1 MQPQTQNEVVIGQ
14 YGMCNW
20 LMDQYL
26 EGMTDAESLQPGP
39 TGNSIN
45 WLVGHLA
52 LARNHALFA
61 LTGARPWPVEELDR
75 YAKGKP
81 AATDTT
87 GVLPLADLKARYAG
101 ALGTI
106 TEKLAA
112 MTPEEAAATAPFS
125 PLGNPK
131 ETLASLFT
139 TLAFHEGY
147 HIGQIGM
154 LRRAIG
160 KPGLM

>member
-1 MQPQTQNEVVIGQ
+1 MQPQNEAVIGQ
-14 YGMCNW
+14 YGMCAF
-20 LMDQYL
+20 LMDKYL
-26 EGMTDAESLQPGP
+26 DGLTDDEAMHPGP

-61 LTGARPWPVEELDR
+61 LTGERPWPIEDLER
-75 YAKGKP
+75 YARGKP
-81 AATDTT
+81 AAGDEE
-87 GVLPLADLKARYAG
+87 GALPLAELKGRFAAAQG
-101 ALGTI
+101 PI
-106 TEKLAA
+106 TEKLAS
-112 MTPEEAAATAPFS
+112 MTPAQAAAKAPFS
-125 PLGNPK
+125 PLGNPN
-131 ETLASLFT
+131 ETIASLFT

-154 LRRAIG
+154 LRRALG